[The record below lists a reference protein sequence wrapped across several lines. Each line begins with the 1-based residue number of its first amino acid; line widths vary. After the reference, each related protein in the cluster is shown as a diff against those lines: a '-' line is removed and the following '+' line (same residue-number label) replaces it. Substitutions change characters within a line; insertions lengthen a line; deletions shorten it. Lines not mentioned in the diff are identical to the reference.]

1 MMKKGIEMEVKD
13 LIEKQA
19 RLILGFFRDK
29 GELFEQA
36 VDMISTRLK
45 EGRKILVFGNG
56 GSASQAQHFASE
68 LVNKFMKSRRAIPAL
83 SLAAD
88 SSSLTSIANDRSFEY
103 VFSRQVEALG
113 KAGDIAVALT
123 TSGDSPNILR
133 AVRTAGEKGLLTVG
147 LTGMGGGKVGPL
159 CDILLDI
166 PSRETPR
173 VQEAHLFLLH
183 LLSRMLEER
192 VD

>member
-1 MMKKGIEMEVKD
+1 MNEEEEGMKVND
-13 LIEKQA
+13 LIERQA
-19 RLILGFFRDK
+19 RVIRDFFRDK
-29 GELFEQA
+29 GELFDQA
-36 VDMISTRLK
+36 VDTILSRLE

-68 LVNKFMKSRRAIPAL
+68 LVNRFMKTRQPVPAL

-88 SSSLTSIANDRSFEY
+88 SSSLTSIANDGSFEF

-113 KAGDIAVALT
+113 KAGDVAVALT
-123 TSGDSPNILR
+123 TSGNSPNILK
-133 AVRTAGEKGLLTVG
+133 AVQAARDNGLFVLG

-159 CDILLDI
+159 CDILLDV
-166 PSRETPR
+166 PSQETPR

-183 LLSRMLEER
+183 LLSQKIEER
-192 VD
+192 LG

>member
-1 MMKKGIEMEVKD
+1 MKIKD
-13 LIEKQA
+13 LIEEQA
-19 RLILGFFRDK
+19 RIMQEFFQRK
-29 GELFEQA
+29 KKLFEMA
-36 VDMISTRLK
+36 VDMISARLK

-56 GSASQAQHFASE
+56 GSAAQAQHFASE
-68 LVNKFMKSRRAIPAL
+68 LVNKFMISRPAIPAL
-83 SLAAD
+83 SLATD
-88 SSSLTSIANDRSFEY
+88 SSSLTSIANDSSFEF

-113 KAGDIAVALT
+113 RAGDVALALT

-133 AVRTAGEKGLLTVG
+133 AVQVACEKGLLTIV
-147 LTGMGGGKVGPL
+147 LTGEGGGNVGPL

-183 LLSRMLEER
+183 LLSQRIEEII
-192 VD
+192 D

>member
-1 MMKKGIEMEVKD
+1 MEVKD

-19 RLILGFFRDK
+19 LVILEFFRDK
-29 GELFEQA
+29 EESFERA
-36 VDMISTRLK
+36 VDEISARLK
-45 EGRKILVFGNG
+45 EGQKILVFGNG

-68 LVNKFMKSRRAIPAL
+68 LVNKFMKSRKGIPAL
-83 SLAAD
+83 SLATD
-88 SSSLTSIANDRSFEY
+88 SSSLTSIANDSSFEY

-113 KAGDIAVALT
+113 KSGDVVVALT
-123 TSGDSPNILR
+123 TSGDSPNIRR
-133 AVRTAGEKGLLTVG
+133 AVQVAHEKGLFTIG
-147 LTGMGGGKVGPL
+147 LTGQGGGRVGPF

-183 LLSRMLEER
+183 LMSQKIEER
-192 VD
+192 LD